1 MLVVWT
7 LDSSYY
13 VSVVDNFKIKLHNRK
28 SDAETGSDPID
39 LTSYGVG
46 RQFIRAFEVK
56 RVVSSITVTDSGS
69 GYQNKKRTIGSA
81 GIITATDSISIKNH
95 GYLEKEIVRYTAPT
109 TGDSVTGL
117 AENKDYYVVKLSDNE
132 FSLSEVGIGS
142 TGVDYYYN
150 NRIFAKL
157 SKTGGGSFN
166 YQPISVTVEGTIGVS
181 TRSGGQDFSA
191 VLQPIVRGQISS
203 VDLTQAGV
211 GYGASEI
218 INFNRQPVITFSN
231 GESAQAEPV
240 INNGKIDSILIKNSG
255 RNYWAPPDVTIK
267 SSTGNYAQLT
277 AITDP
282 TTGRIN
288 EIKVIKGGSGYVN
301 GQTDIIITAP
311 GLTAQVEAQIH
322 PWQIN
327 LFERNL
333 INIGSDD
340 GIVEENADHTS
351 LQYGHLYAPRPLREA
366 TYAISGEAEDN
377 TLYGTPDLVR
387 DAESGVEVSSVNHS
401 PILGWAHDGNPIY
414 GPYGFTNTDGSGSI
428 VEMKSGYELKP
439 NETNRPPL
447 SLYPAGFFTEDYQF
461 IGNGDLDE
469 HNGRF
474 AITPDYPKGIYAY
487 HATIKSQNDATGPF
501 EEL

>member
-1 MLVVWT
+1 M
-7 LDSSYY
+7 
-13 VSVVDNFKIKLHNRK
+13 VDNFKIKLHNRK

-56 RVVSSITVTDSGS
+56 RVVSSITVTDPGS

-95 GYLEKEIVRYTAPT
+95 GYLEKEIIRYTAPT

-117 AENKDYYVVKLSDNE
+117 AENKDYYVVKLSNNE

-255 RNYWAPPDVTIK
+255 RNYWAPPDV
-267 SSTGNYAQLT
+267 S
-277 AITDP
+277 
-282 TTGRIN
+282 
-288 EIKVIKGGSGYVN
+288 
-301 GQTDIIITAP
+301 
-311 GLTAQVEAQIH
+311 
-322 PWQIN
+322 
-327 LFERNL
+327 
-333 INIGSDD
+333 
-340 GIVEENADHTS
+340 
-351 LQYGHLYAPRPLREA
+351 
-366 TYAISGEAEDN
+366 
-377 TLYGTPDLVR
+377 
-387 DAESGVEVSSVNHS
+387 
-401 PILGWAHDGNPIY
+401 
-414 GPYGFTNTDGSGSI
+414 
-428 VEMKSGYELKP
+428 
-439 NETNRPPL
+439 L
-447 SLYPAGFFTEDYQF
+447 SL
-461 IGNGDLDE
+461 I
-469 HNGRF
+469 H
-474 AITPDYPKGIYAY
+474 I
-487 HATIKSQNDATGPF
+487 
-501 EEL
+501 